1 MKNKDQILLENL
13 YSEMA
18 LTNLKKIGKWDDAK
32 NRHGYDKPSIGILTS
47 PSGLKKL
54 EDTFN
59 RISNWDFN
67 LYFLKN
73 TNAWKESERGIV
85 DANYLRATLGLEA
98 GKDFPIP
105 ENGQITVIFTN
116 NKADEKVALTPWTIA
131 HRIGHSF
138 AATFRRQANGG
149 MLLYNTNEISKI
161 LKQIISCYGI
171 KDNSSGF
178 MFSGAYYVRD
188 FFQKIG
194 KFRSA
199 RMGQLIRPD
208 EFYHEAFAYWL
219 LHDGELDFNEE
230 PPQYLAST
238 NKKAWGNETGR
249 QYKLNDE
256 DDARQYIDQL
266 KYALD
271 ERFHT
276 MIGAHIGKI
285 SIM

>member
-18 LTNLKKIGKWDDAK
+18 LTNLQKIGRWDDEK

-59 RISNWDFN
+59 KIGGWDFN
-67 LYFLKN
+67 LYFVKKP
-73 TNAWKESERGIV
+73 NAWKYSERGVV
-85 DANYLRATLGLEA
+85 DASYIKSNLGLEA
-98 GKDFPIP
+98 GKDFPEP
-105 ENGQITVIFTN
+105 TGNQITIIFTN
-116 NKADEKVALTPWTIA
+116 NSAAEKVPLTPWTIA

-138 AATFRRQANGG
+138 AATFRRQNNGG
-149 MLLYNTNEISKI
+149 ILSHSTNEISRILQKI
-161 LKQIISCYGI
+161 LSCYGI
-171 KDNSSGF
+171 TDNSNGL
-178 MFSGAYYVRD
+178 MFSSEYYIRD
-188 FFQKIG
+188 FYQKIG

-199 RMGQLIRPD
+199 RTGQLIRPP

-219 LHDGELDFNEE
+219 LHDGDLDFND
-230 PPQYLAST
+230 PPEHLLSS
-238 NKKAWGNETGR
+238 NKKAWGNPAARYYSLKDG
-249 QYKLNDE
+249 
-256 DDARQYIDQL
+256 DDAKQYTDDL

-285 SIM
+285 SLM

>member
-1 MKNKDQILLENL
+1 MRNKDQILLENL

-32 NRHGYDKPSIGILTS
+32 NRHGYDKSSIGILTS

-59 RISNWDFN
+59 RIGNWDFN

-73 TNAWKESERGIV
+73 TNAW
-85 DANYLRATLGLEA
+85 NYRETGVVTPEQLRARLGIEG
-98 GKDFPIP
+98 GKDFPLP
-105 ENGQITVIFTN
+105 EGDQITVIFTN
-116 NKADEKVALTPWTIA
+116 NSAVQKVPLTPWTIA
-131 HRIGHSF
+131 HRIGHAF
-138 AATFRRQANGG
+138 QATFRLDRDRGKLSYSEREVSKSLQ
-149 MLLYNTNEISKI
+149 KI
-161 LKQIISCYGI
+161 LSCYGI
-171 KDNSSGF
+171 DVGWSGL
-178 MFSGAYYVRD
+178 MYSQEYYIRD
-188 FFQKIG
+188 LYQKIG

-199 RMGQLIRPD
+199 RTGQLIRPS

-238 NKKAWGNETGR
+238 NKKAWGNNTGS
-249 QYKLNDE
+249 QYRLNNE
-256 DDARQYIDQL
+256 DNARQYIDQFR
-266 KYALD
+266 YALD

-276 MIGAHIGKI
+276 MIGAHMGKI